1 MVFIYIYQKNHEK
14 FPHPKIM
21 TQEISLGCN
30 MTYDEKGEF
39 YHPTTIYSFVK
50 NKKFKVDEKFYLG
63 ILNSKVMWFFLK
75 NTGTELRGGYFRF
88 KTNYLKPFPLPE
100 IPENP
105 NLIIDRTNQML
116 SLNKDLQ
123 ELSQKFQRTLL
134 REYESLDK
142 LSKKLETWFALSYA
156 DFLKE
161 LQKKKVV
168 LSLSKKAEL
177 EAYFLEE
184 QQKAVALKTQIDQT
198 DKEIDAMVYALY
210 GLTEAEIAIVESC

>member
-1 MVFIYIYQKNHEK
+1 MIKFWLKYKGKMQGDLYQIDKE
-14 FPHPKIM
+14 P
-21 TQEISLGCN
+21 
-30 MTYDEKGEF
+30 
-39 YHPTTIYSFVK
+39 
-50 NKKFKVDEKFYLG
+50 
-63 ILNSKVMWFFLK
+63 ILNIPI
-75 NTGTELRGGYFRF
+75 
-88 KTNYLKPFPLPE
+88 KTPNNQQPF
-100 IPENP
+100 IHKA
-105 NLIIDRTNQML
+105 DQML

-142 LSKKLETWFALSYA
+142 LSKKLETWYALSFA

-168 LSLSKKAEL
+168 LSLSKKVEL
-177 EAYFLEE
+177 ETYFLEE